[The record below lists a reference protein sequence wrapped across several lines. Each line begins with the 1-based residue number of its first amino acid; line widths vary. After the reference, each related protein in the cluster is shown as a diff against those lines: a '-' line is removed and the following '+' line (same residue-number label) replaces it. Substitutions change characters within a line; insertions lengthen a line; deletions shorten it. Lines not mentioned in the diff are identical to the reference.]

1 MDIPHMTDGEALL
14 LEMPDVHVKSRKFRL
29 FLTNFRILL
38 ADTKNP
44 SSSPV
49 EVPLDIIRDTS
60 PHDGPDG
67 SADIIISLLSP
78 EGKVR
83 KMIISLLPGAGGVRT
98 GERDRIT
105 AAITE
110 AAPPKKEA
118 VSVAPPVSPPASASE
133 RQTPGAE
140 LKVAENIIVKSRE
153 FRVVLRDDAI
163 LLTVDGKGDAGAAP
177 VEIPLKSLI
186 SAEPENTVT
195 GEPTLILS
203 ISAGEGA
210 VKKMILTFSEWYTGN
225 RRSERDS
232 WVNTINDLVT
242 CGGSVR
248 HVPGILYGTTFR
260 ESGSSKVNSEVSL
273 LKVPGEVIT
282 CPACGQELP
291 PGFSFCHACGA
302 SLDRGEKAAA
312 ATIPEEPLIYPGAA
326 EKDAKKRAKQE
337 RKREKLELK
346 QKKAGDGGF
355 FKFLCKGSKNSPNIE
370 NLSLTDRFFG
380 LLFVPKKVFRFSK
393 VNSARDALLYFL
405 LVVLIYVT
413 VQMAVFAML
422 SQSMDAAEYPV
433 ITSAFSGATGI
444 LIFSIES
451 FILVLIV
458 ILAEALLL
466 HLGVLIA
473 GGRHGVLETTKTCMY
488 ASTPLAFAG
497 LIPVFGPVIAPVW
510 VFALQI
516 IGIREEQELSTGRAF
531 FAVIFPVIIIIAIL
545 LIMAIVGHVDI
556 GFIGNGT
563 AGATI

>member
-1 MDIPHMTDGEALL
+1 MTDGEALL

-105 AAITE
+105 AAIRE
-110 AAPPKKEA
+110 AAPTKKEA
-118 VSVAPPVSPPASASE
+118 VSVAPPVSPPVSASV

-153 FRVVLRDDAI
+153 FRVVLRENVI
-163 LLTVDGKGDAGAAP
+163 LLTVDGTGDAGAAP

-186 SAEPENTVT
+186 SAEPENTLS

-203 ISAGEGA
+203 VSAGGGG

-248 HVPGILYGTTFR
+248 HVPGIFYGTTVR
-260 ESGSSKVNSEVSL
+260 ESGRSKADSEVSAL
-273 LKVPGEVIT
+273 NVPGEVIT

-291 PGFSFCHACGA
+291 PGFCFCHACGA
-302 SLDRGEKAAA
+302 SLDRSNKAVTGMRSAPDA
-312 ATIPEEPLIYPGAA
+312 DLQVDYNPADRSGQAVVTMPEEPLLYPGAA
-326 EKDAKKRAKQE
+326 EKDAKKR
-337 RKREKLELK
+337 EKLE
-346 QKKAGDGGF
+346 KKKEKVGNGGF
-355 FKFLCKGSKNSPNIE
+355 SRFLCKGSKNSPNIE
-370 NLSLTDRFFG
+370 NLSFIDRFFG

-393 VNSARDALLYFL
+393 VNSARDALPYFIA
-405 LVVLIYVT
+405 VVLIYVI

-422 SQSMDAAEYPV
+422 SQSMDAAKYPV
-433 ITSAFSGATGI
+433 ITTAFSSATGM
-444 LIFSIES
+444 LIFSIEL
-451 FILVLIV
+451 FILVLIA

-473 GGRHGVLETTKTCMY
+473 GGRHGVSETIKTCMY
-488 ASTPLAFAG
+488 AGTPLAFAG
-497 LIPVFGPVIAPVW
+497 LIPV
-510 VFALQI
+510 
-516 IGIREEQELSTGRAF
+516 IGIREEHELSTGRAF

-545 LIMAIVGHVDI
+545 VIVAVVGHVDI
-556 GFIGNGT
+556 WFIATGT

>member
-1 MDIPHMTDGEALL
+1 MTDGEAVL

-38 ADTKNP
+38 ADPKNP
-44 SSSPV
+44 ASSPV
-49 EVPLDIIRDTS
+49 EVPLDIIRDAS

-110 AAPPKKEA
+110 AVLPKKEA
-118 VSVAPPVSPPASASE
+118 VSVAPPVSPPASASV
-133 RQTPGAE
+133 RQTSGAE

-153 FRVVLRDDAI
+153 FRVVLRDNAI
-163 LLTVDGKGDAGAAP
+163 LLKVDGKGDAGAAP

-225 RRSERDS
+225 RGSERDS
-232 WVNTINDLVT
+232 WVNTINDLAT

-248 HVPGILYGTTFR
+248 HVPGIFYGTTVR
-260 ESGSSKVNSEVSL
+260 ESGRSKADSEISL

-291 PGFSFCHACGA
+291 PGFCFCHACGA
-302 SLDRGEKAAA
+302 SLDRGGKAAA
-312 ATIPEEPLIYPGAA
+312 ATIPEEPLLYPGAA
-326 EKDAKKRAKQE
+326 EKDAKKRAKKE
-337 RKREKLELK
+337 RKREKLEIK
-346 QKKAGDGGF
+346 QAKAGDGGF
-355 FKFLCKGSKNSPNIE
+355 FKFLCKGSKNSLNIE

-393 VNSARDALLYFL
+393 VNSARDAFLYFL
-405 LVVLIYVT
+405 FVLLIYVT

-422 SQSMDAAEYPV
+422 SQSMDAAKYPV
-433 ITSAFSGATGI
+433 ITSAFLSATGM
-444 LIFSIES
+444 LIIFVES

-458 ILAEALLL
+458 ILGEALLL

-473 GGRHGVLETTKTCMY
+473 GGKHGVLETIKTCMY
-488 ASTPLAFAG
+488 AGTPLAFAG
-497 LIPVFGPVIAPVW
+497 LIPVFGPLIAPVW

-545 LIMAIVGHVDI
+545 LIMAIVWHVDI
-556 GFIGNGT
+556 GFIGTGT